1 MAEPA
6 YIAVEKIEIK
16 EGSGMVAY
24 VAGDYVS
31 TEAVE
36 NLGAQDK
43 VRPVGEDGVQQTA
56 QQQQDEDTVPSS
68 E

>member
-1 MAEPA
+1 MTEPA

-24 VAGDYVS
+24 VPGDYVT

-43 VRPVGEDGVQQTA
+43 VRPVGEDGAQENA